1 MPNAL
6 LKLLLKDKSLY
17 KGNKTSEERETRL
30 QRVRDRQAAENS
42 EGKD

>member
-6 LKLLLKDKSLY
+6 LKLLVKDKCG
-17 KGNKTSEERETRL
+17 KVCSEEREMRL

-42 EGKD
+42 EERD